1 MSVEPEGLALYLETC
16 PSSRFQTDPLKSR
29 HSEVCAMAHDEPAK
43 KTPVRLLIRNIGL
56 LLSGNL
62 EQPILDADTVVAVD
76 GKIAT
81 VGKEKDVDS
90 ESATLIIDAKGTTL
104 APGLIDSHV
113 HPVAGDWTP
122 RQNQIGWIDSYLH
135 GGVTTMISAGEV
147 HTPGRPKDVVGL
159 KAMAI
164 FAQRAFS
171 VFRPG
176 GVRIHAGA
184 PVIEHGM
191 VEEDFK
197 DLAAAG
203 VTMLGEV
210 GLGSVKDGATARQM
224 VAWARKFGMQSTI
237 HTGGPSIPGSSLIDK
252 DIVLAADADVI
263 GHINGGHTA
272 LPDDQIV
279 TLCEKSSRALEVVH
293 NGNERAALLTL
304 RTARELKQLDRVIL
318 GTDSPAGSGVQPLG
332 ILRMIS
338 MLASLGEIPAEV
350 AFCLAT
356 GNTAKIRKL
365 DCGGIAPGRDATFV
379 MIDKAQHSAGKT
391 VLESIQRGDLPGIGM
406 VIVDGVVSTQRSRNT
421 PPATTSPEIVR
432 ML

>member
-1 MSVEPEGLALYLETC
+1 MQRTTH
-16 PSSRFQTDPLKSR
+16 SSQSKSKVSTKKGVR
-29 HSEVCAMAHDEPAK
+29 AMAHDEPAK
-43 KTPVRLLIRNIGL
+43 KTSARLLIRNIGL
-56 LLSGNL
+56 LLSGDL
-62 EQPILDADTVVAVD
+62 EQPILDADTVMAVD
-76 GKIAT
+76 GKITA
-81 VGKEKDVDS
+81 VAREKDVDAEGAS
-90 ESATLIIDAKGTTL
+90 LIIDAKGTTL
-104 APGLIDSHV
+104 TPGLIDSHV

-164 FAQRAFS
+164 FAQRAFAA
-171 VFRPG
+171 FRPG
-176 GVRIHAGA
+176 GVSIHAGA

-191 VEEDFK
+191 VEQDFK

-224 VAWARKFGMQSTI
+224 VAWARKAGIQSTI

-279 TLCEKSSRALEVVH
+279 ALCEKSPRALEVVH

-338 MLASLGEIPAEV
+338 LLASLGEISAEV
-350 AFCLAT
+350 AICFAT

-365 DCGGIAPGRDATFV
+365 NCGRIAPGCDATFV
-379 MIDKAQHSAGKT
+379 MIDRAQHSAGKT
-391 VLESIQRGDLPGIGM
+391 VLQSIQLGDLPGIGM
-406 VIVDGVVSTQRSRNT
+406 VIIDGMVSAQRSRNT
-421 PPATTSPEIVR
+421 PPATTSPEIVHSR
-432 ML
+432 

>member
-1 MSVEPEGLALYLETC
+1 
-16 PSSRFQTDPLKSR
+16 
-29 HSEVCAMAHDEPAK
+29 MAHNEPVQ
-43 KTPVRLLIRNIGL
+43 KTSARLLIRNIGL
-56 LLSGNL
+56 LLSGDLN
-62 EQPILDADTVVAVD
+62 QPILDANTVMAVD
-76 GKIAT
+76 GKITA
-81 VGKEKDVDS
+81 VGLEKDVDA
-90 ESATLIIDAKGTTL
+90 ENATRVIDAKGTTL

-164 FAQRAFS
+164 FAQRAFAG
-171 VFRPG
+171 FRPG
-176 GVRIHAGA
+176 GVKIHAGA

-191 VEEDFK
+191 VEQDFK

-224 VAWARKFGMQSTI
+224 VAWARKAGIQSTI

-252 DIVLAADADVI
+252 DMVLAADADVI

-279 TLCEKSSRALEVVH
+279 VLCEKSPRALEIVH

-338 MLASLGEIPAEV
+338 LLASLGEIPAEV
-350 AFCLAT
+350 AFCFAT
-356 GNTAKIRKL
+356 GNTAKVRQL
-365 DCGGIAPGRDATFV
+365 NCGRIAPGCEATFV
-379 MIDKAQHSAGKT
+379 MIDRAQHSAGKT
-391 VLESIQRGDLPGIGM
+391 VLESIQLGDLPGIGM
-406 VIVDGVVSTQRSRNT
+406 VIIDGIVSTQRSRNT
-421 PPATTSPEIVR
+421 PPATTSPEIFP
-432 ML
+432 

>member
-1 MSVEPEGLALYLETC
+1 MT
-16 PSSRFQTDPLKSR
+16 
-29 HSEVCAMAHDEPAK
+29 HDEPAK
-43 KTPVRLLIRNIGL
+43 KTPARLLIRNIGL

-76 GKIAT
+76 GKIAA
-81 VGKEKDVDS
+81 VGKAKDVDA
-90 ESATLIIDAKGTTL
+90 EGATLIIDAKGTTL

-171 VFRPG
+171 AFRPG

-224 VAWARKFGMQSTI
+224 VAWARKFGIQSTI

-304 RTARELKQLDRVIL
+304 RTATELKQLDRVIV

-338 MLASLGEIPAEV
+338 MLASLGEISAEV
-350 AFCLAT
+350 AFCFAT
-356 GNTAKIRKL
+356 GNTAKIRQL
-365 DCGGIAPGRDATFV
+365 GCGEIAPDRDATFV
-379 MIDKAQHSAGKT
+379 LIDKAQHSAGNT

-406 VIVDGVVSTQRSRNT
+406 VIVDGVVSAQRSRNT
-421 PPATTSPEIVR
+421 PPATTSPEIVPGR
-432 ML
+432 

>member
-1 MSVEPEGLALYLETC
+1 
-16 PSSRFQTDPLKSR
+16 
-29 HSEVCAMAHDEPAK
+29 MAHDEPVK
-43 KTPVRLLIRNIGL
+43 SKTQARLVIRNIGL
-56 LLSGNL
+56 VLSGDL
-62 EQPILDADTVVAVD
+62 ESPILDADTVVAVD
-76 GKIAT
+76 GKIVA
-81 VGKEKDVDS
+81 VGKEKNIDS
-90 ESATLIIDAKGTTL
+90 DGATLVIDAKGTTL

-171 VFRPG
+171 AFRPG

-197 DLAAAG
+197 DLANAG

-224 VAWARKFGMQSTI
+224 VAWARKYGIQSTI

-272 LPDDQIV
+272 LPDEQIV
-279 TLCEKSSRALEVVH
+279 TLCEESRRALEVVH
-293 NGNERAALLTL
+293 NGNERAALLTI
-304 RTARELKQLDRVIL
+304 RTAKELKQLDRVIL

-338 MLASLGEIPAEV
+338 MLSSLGDVPAEI
-350 AFCLAT
+350 AFCFAT

-365 DCGGIAPGRDATFV
+365 DCGSIAPGRAANFV
-379 MIDKAQHSAGKT
+379 LMDKAQHSAGKNLLDS
-391 VLESIQRGDLPGIGM
+391 VQKGDLPGIGM
-406 VIVDGVVSTQRSRNT
+406 VIVDGLVSTGRSRNT
-421 PPATTSPEIVR
+421 PPATAAPEI
-432 ML
+432 LGH

>member
-1 MSVEPEGLALYLETC
+1 
-16 PSSRFQTDPLKSR
+16 
-29 HSEVCAMAHDEPAK
+29 MAHDEPVK
-43 KTPVRLLIRNIGL
+43 KKPARLLIRNIGL

-62 EQPILDADTVVAVD
+62 EQPILDADTLVAVD
-76 GKIAT
+76 GKIAAM
-81 VGKEKDVDS
+81 GKEKDVDG
-90 ESATLIIDAKGTTL
+90 EGATLIIDAKGTTL

-171 VFRPG
+171 AFRPG

-224 VAWARKFGMQSTI
+224 VAWARKFGIQSTI

-304 RTARELKQLDRVIL
+304 RTASELKQLERVIL

-338 MLASLGEIPAEV
+338 MLASLGQMSAEIAV
-350 AFCLAT
+350 CFAT

-365 DCGGIAPGRDATFV
+365 DCGLIAPGRDATFV
-379 MIDKAQHSAGKT
+379 MIDRAQHSAGKT
-391 VLESIQRGDLPGIGM
+391 VLESIQLGDLPGIGM
-406 VIVDGVVSTQRSRNT
+406 VIIDGMVSAQRSRNT
-421 PPATTSPEIVR
+421 PPATSSPEIVR
-432 ML
+432 N

>member
-1 MSVEPEGLALYLETC
+1 MAQAEPVK
-16 PSSRFQTDPLKSR
+16 SKVQT
-29 HSEVCAMAHDEPAK
+29 
-43 KTPVRLLIRNIGL
+43 RLVIRNIGL
-56 LLSGNL
+56 LLSGDL
-62 EQPILDADTVVAVD
+62 ERPILDADTVVAVD
-76 GKIAT
+76 GKITA
-81 VGKEKDVDS
+81 VGKKKDVDS
-90 ESATLIIDAKGTTL
+90 DGATLVIDAKGTTL

-135 GGVTTMISAGEV
+135 GGVTSMISAGEV

-164 FAQRAFS
+164 FAQRAFAA
-171 VFRPG
+171 FRPG

-197 DLAAAG
+197 ELAAAG

-279 TLCEKSSRALEVVH
+279 TLCEKSSRALEIVH

-304 RTARELKQLDRVIL
+304 RTATELKQLDRVIL

-338 MLASLGEIPAEV
+338 MLSSLGDMPAETAV
-350 AFCLAT
+350 CFAT

-365 DCGGIAPGRDATFV
+365 DCGVIAAGRAATF
-379 MIDKAQHSAGKT
+379 MMLDKAQHSAGRN
-391 VLESIQRGDLPGIGM
+391 VLDSIQRGDLPGIGM
-406 VIVDGVVSTQRSRNT
+406 MIVDGAVSTQRSRNT
-421 PPATTSPEIVR
+421 PPATQSPEVVPGK
-432 ML
+432 

>member
-1 MSVEPEGLALYLETC
+1 MAQE
-16 PSSRFQTDPLKSR
+16 QT
-29 HSEVCAMAHDEPAK
+29 SESAAP
-43 KTPVRLLIRNIGL
+43 TRLVIHNIGL
-56 LLSGNL
+56 MLSGDIGN
-62 EQPILDADTVVAVD
+62 PILDGDTVIAVN
-76 GKIAT
+76 GKITA
-81 VGKEKDVDS
+81 VGKAKDLDTAN
-90 ESATLIIDAKGTTL
+90 ATTRIDAKGTTL

-135 GGVTTMISAGEV
+135 GGVTPMISAGEV
-147 HTPGRPKDVVGL
+147 HPPGRPKDVVGL

-171 VFRPG
+171 AFRPG

-184 PVIEHGM
+184 PGIEHGM
-191 VEEDFK
+191 VEQDFK

-224 VAWARKFGMQSTI
+224 VAWARQFGIQSTI

-252 DIVLAADADVI
+252 DIVRAADADVI

-279 TLCEKSSRALEVVH
+279 ALCEKSSRALEVVH

-304 RTARELKQLDRVIL
+304 RTARELNQLDRVIL

-338 MLASLGEIPAEV
+338 MLASLGEISAEN
-350 AFCLAT
+350 AFCFAT
-356 GNTAKIRKL
+356 GNTARIRKL
-365 DCGGIAPGRDATFV
+365 TCGRIAPGSDATFV
-379 MIDKAQHSAGKT
+379 MIDKAQHSAANT

-406 VIVDGVVSTQRSRNT
+406 VIVDGVVSVQRSRNT
-421 PPATTSPEIVR
+421 PPVRKSPEIAR
-432 ML
+432 

>member
-1 MSVEPEGLALYLETC
+1 
-16 PSSRFQTDPLKSR
+16 
-29 HSEVCAMAHDEPAK
+29 MAHDEPAK
-43 KTPVRLLIRNIGL
+43 KTPARLLIRNIGL

-76 GKIAT
+76 GKIAA
-81 VGKEKDVDS
+81 VGKAKDVDA
-90 ESATLIIDAKGTTL
+90 EGATLIIDARGTTL

-171 VFRPG
+171 AFRPG

-224 VAWARKFGMQSTI
+224 VAWARKFGIQSTI

-252 DIVLAADADVI
+252 DIVLAADADII

-279 TLCEKSSRALEVVH
+279 TLCEESSRALEVVH

-304 RTARELKQLDRVIL
+304 RTATELKQLGRVIV

-338 MLASLGEIPAEV
+338 MLSSLGGISAEV
-350 AFCLAT
+350 AFCFAT
-356 GNTAKIRKL
+356 GNTAKIRQL
-365 DCGGIAPGRDATFV
+365 GCGEIAPDRDATFM

-406 VIVDGVVSTQRSRNT
+406 VIVDGVVSAQRSRNT
-421 PPATTSPEIVR
+421 PPATTSPEIVLGR
-432 ML
+432 